1 MTPVL
6 PLEDP
11 VRSSSMCSGPRPSKP
26 RRPPFRAA
34 ESSSAAG
41 SRVDR
46 LLIRHRW
53 RRPAATDGPDAVAD
67 ARTTGRLSRP
77 DQAFRHSPLGSFQ
90 HTATGAVAAGLA
102 GADHHQRVHPG
113 LGPTPRRAGPA
124 AGARW
129 PTSSAGR
136 RPFLP
141 AAVGRRPGPK
151 QAWWSRLTRNTPAVS
166 ARSRASSCRWPDG

>member
-26 RRPPFRAA
+26 RRPPF
-34 ESSSAAG
+34 
-41 SRVDR
+41 V
-46 LLIRHRW
+46 
-53 RRPAATDGPDAVAD
+53 RRNPAAPPDPEWIGYSSDTDGEGPPPQTVPMPWPMLG
-67 ARTTGRLSRP
+67 RTGRVSRP
-77 DQAFRHSPLGSFQ
+77 DQASRHSPLGSFQ
-90 HTATGAVAAGLA
+90 HTATGAVSAGLA

-141 AAVGRRPGPK
+141 AAVGRRPVPK
-151 QAWWSRLTRNTPAVS
+151 QDWWSRLTRNTPAVS